1 MSIDW
6 NWGIFLQQAPFGN
19 TTYLG
24 WLWSGFQV
32 TIALSISAWIIAFF
46 RRLAVRHFTHCPQPL
61 VIQHRHLL
69 R

>member
-32 TIALSISAWIIAFF
+32 TVWVHHILQFLLSRKI
-46 RRLAVRHFTHCPQPL
+46 
-61 VIQHRHLL
+61 
-69 R
+69 